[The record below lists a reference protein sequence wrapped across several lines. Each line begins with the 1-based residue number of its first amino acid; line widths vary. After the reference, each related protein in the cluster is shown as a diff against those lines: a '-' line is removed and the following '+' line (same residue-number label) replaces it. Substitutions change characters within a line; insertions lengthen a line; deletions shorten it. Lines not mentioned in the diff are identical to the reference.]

1 MGYIISNLHGII
13 YVCISIC
20 VHICIAQCIFILYM
34 CVYVSVCVFLYVHV
48 FWFELIISLKEI
60 PINYLLSFYQPLD
73 TKINKNR

>member
-13 YVCISIC
+13 YVCISIY
-20 VHICIAQCIFILYM
+20 VHICMAQCIFILYM

-48 FWFELIISLKEI
+48 FRFELIISLKEI